1 MLIMSDVTTEND
13 LHVLRG
19 LTRRMEHLVT
29 MSSYFY
35 VSSATEN
42 QHKDLTD
49 YPIFHFF
56 CAISIVLNRCVPDM
70 DVYAAAAA
78 YQQSS
83 NSSATTGHYSRTA
96 SAASWVGLFLS
107 DLLTLKNIIFPLG
120 IGLSTVL
127 SFVYLYFLRIP
138 GMLSFIIWTILISIQ
153 CLLIA
158 GSILLLSLSRKWSAD
173 NKAHYEVLTIQI
185 LAYIGFAMSFLYF
198 CFLLVVRKRISMAV
212 GVIKETARA
221 LATMPVLIL
230 MPILQVLALC
240 LFLVPWFIYVIF
252 LASSGT
258 TVTSTGTTSG
268 GLTYTYRQFVY
279 TENTKYAFLYM
290 LFVWFWTS
298 EFIVAVGQLVIALSL
313 VAWYFTK
320 EKKTIGNGTVFWV
333 RRFL

>member
-1 MLIMSDVTTEND
+1 
-13 LHVLRG
+13 
-19 LTRRMEHLVT
+19 
-29 MSSYFY
+29 
-35 VSSATEN
+35 
-42 QHKDLTD
+42 
-49 YPIFHFF
+49 
-56 CAISIVLNRCVPDM
+56 VPDM

-127 SFVYLYFLRIP
+127 SFIYLYFLRIP
-138 GMLSFIIWTILISIQ
+138 GMLYCIIWTILIGIQ

-158 GSILLLSLSRKWSAD
+158 ASILLLTLSKKWAVD
-173 NKAHYEVLTIQI
+173 DKAHYEVLTIQI
-185 LAYIGFAMSFLYF
+185 LAYIGFAMSFLFF
-198 CFLLVVRKRISMAV
+198 CFLLVVRKRVSMAI

-240 LFLVPWFIYVIF
+240 SFLVPWFIYVIF

-258 TVTSTGTTSG
+258 TVTATATTSA
-268 GLTYTYRQFVY
+268 GLTYTYRHFVY

-298 EFIVAVGQLVIALSL
+298 EFIVAVGQLTIALSL

-320 EKKTIGNGTVFWV
+320 EKKQIGNGTVFWV
-333 RRFL
+333 RRFYVYFMKIN